1 MPEISVVIP
10 VYKDDLEL
18 QGLLDALAFLAVKE
32 IIIVDGE
39 VRPQPEHIK
48 CQSPKKIIQW
58 RNAPQGR
65 GSQIAE
71 GIKAASQPIIWVLHA
86 DSRPEAKCPA
96 EIITSL
102 ANPKTSLSCFP
113 LSFRTS
119 KLALLLFGLISQ
131 IDSPFTTFGD
141 QGFAF
146 RAADYDKLNIRLSE
160 YPLLEDVVL
169 RKALRSLGKVQ
180 KAQITIQASARRFEA
195 LGVWRTQIRNCGIL
209 INYWRGKS
217 PAALKAQYYAATRQ
231 TALKSP
237 LSWPARRVSMQVP
250 AAAQKTASD

>member
-71 GIKAASQPIIWVLHA
+71 GIKPQV
-86 DSRPEAKCPA
+86 
-96 EIITSL
+96 
-102 ANPKTSLSCFP
+102 
-113 LSFRTS
+113 
-119 KLALLLFGLISQ
+119 
-131 IDSPFTTFGD
+131 
-141 QGFAF
+141 
-146 RAADYDKLNIRLSE
+146 
-160 YPLLEDVVL
+160 
-169 RKALRSLGKVQ
+169 
-180 KAQITIQASARRFEA
+180 
-195 LGVWRTQIRNCGIL
+195 
-209 INYWRGKS
+209 
-217 PAALKAQYYAATRQ
+217 
-231 TALKSP
+231 SP
-237 LSWPARRVSMQVP
+237 LSGYYTPIAGPKPNALLKS
-250 AAAQKTASD
+250 